1 MWSKQ
6 QLSIFRH
13 PTNDLRRF
21 PPSERRSH
29 LRARPLPMLRLIAAE
44 RAQPSRAQ
52 PTAAAVTAQIAAVT
66 AQIAAV
72 TAQIAA
78 VTA

>member
-1 MWSKQ
+1 
-6 QLSIFRH
+6 
-13 PTNDLRRF
+13 
-21 PPSERRSH
+21 
-29 LRARPLPMLRLIAAE
+29 MLRLIAAE
-44 RAQPSRAQ
+44 KAQPSRAQ